1 MFYLQVAVPI
11 FENKVMK
18 RNTFSIICSDG
29 DRYKQWITNAGLKDT
44 TLPVYFLIDFVGI
57 GLW

>member
-1 MFYLQVAVPI
+1 MPI

-44 TLPVYFLIDFVGI
+44 TLPAYFLIDFVGS
-57 GLW
+57 GMW